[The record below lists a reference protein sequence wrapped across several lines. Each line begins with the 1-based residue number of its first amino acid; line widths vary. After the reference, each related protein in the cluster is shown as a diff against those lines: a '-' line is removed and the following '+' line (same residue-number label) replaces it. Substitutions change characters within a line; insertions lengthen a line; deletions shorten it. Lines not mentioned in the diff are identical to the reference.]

1 MANTIQS
8 LPNRTGPLSKVS
20 GLLGQR
26 ETKFIRLSISY
37 VFLTAGALFM
47 LFPVFWMV
55 SAALK
60 PEWQIFANPP
70 IWIPQHWHKVDAGDT
85 VRNLNIWET
94 TDPATGE
101 EIDTIELGVRRFT
114 AVASV
119 GSMSDLQSVPAGDLT
134 AASVTRIG
142 DSEVN
147 VRRYNGEDVVAL
159 ARDGDNLV
167 IVELDKIGDIR
178 TLPQDVVRAGDRE
191 TVVLDEVELDVRR
204 VELDGETLDLL
215 IVGPNIQWRTLADAD
230 SARDAV
236 LIFAPELGNDELL
249 PLDRTAIEQYTIEG
263 REGRFILVRE
273 GGWQPTLN
281 IEIMRE
287 YAFSVSREEIALEED
302 PGMFNQALFPVGTVA
317 GPDGESQQVAIVR
330 DIIYGQTDDL
340 VMVMPVDQLDAVQ
353 LVPATSLQRPFAENI
368 DGLTVK
374 IKDFTKP
381 YVKDETINL
390 DLLPGIVG
398 ILGEVQDMALLIPN
412 DAVGTAFTTLGET
425 VDRKTSI
432 RFQWKN
438 FEDALTREIAGA
450 NFVDFFRN
458 SVIVTVL
465 AIIGSLISC
474 TMVAYGFARIRAP
487 GKNILFMVVLATMM
501 MPEFVT
507 MIPVYVI
514 FRDLGMIDT
523 LWPLFLRRWFGT
535 AFLIFLL
542 RQFFSSIPM
551 ELEEAATID
560 GANRLQV
567 FFRIMLPLIS
577 PALATVVIF
586 TFIWTWNDLF
596 QAAIYL
602 NSPKNF
608 TVAIALRAF
617 VGAYEAEF
625 NLLMAASTVVMLP
638 TVILFFFAQRFFIEG
653 ITLTGMKG

>member
-1 MANTIQS
+1 MASPTQS
-8 LPNRTGPLSKVS
+8 LPTRTNPLA
-20 GLLGQR
+20 GLIGQR
-26 ETKFIRLSISY
+26 ESRLIRQSISY
-37 VFLTAGALFM
+37 IFLTMGALFM

-55 SAALK
+55 TAALK

-94 TDPATGE
+94 NDPETGKNV
-101 EIDTIELGVRRFT
+101 DVIELSVRRFT
-114 AVASV
+114 AVAAV
-119 GSMSDLQSVPAGDLT
+119 DSMSDLQSVPSDQIGD
-134 AASVTRIG
+134 AKVTRVG
-142 DSEVN
+142 DSEIN
-147 VRRYNGEDVVAL
+147 VRRYNGKDVVAL

-178 TLPQDVVRAGDRE
+178 TLPQDMVRAGDRE
-191 TVVLDEVELDVRR
+191 KVELNDFELDARR
-204 VELDGETLDLL
+204 VEIDGEALALMT
-215 IVGPNIQWRTLADAD
+215 IGPNIQWRTMADAD
-230 SARDAV
+230 SAHSAV
-236 LIFAPELGNDELL
+236 LIFADELGDNELL
-249 PLDRTAIEQYTIEG
+249 TLDRTAIEQYTIAGHEG
-263 REGRFILVRE
+263 RYILIEE
-273 GGWQPTLN
+273 GGWQPTLD
-281 IEIMRE
+281 IKIMRE
-287 YAFSVSREEIALEED
+287 HAFTVSREAIALED
-302 PGMFNQALFPVGTVA
+302 APGKFNQALFPVGTVT
-317 GPDGESQQVAIVR
+317 GPDGTEQQIAIVR

-353 LVPATSLQRPFAENI
+353 LVPATSLQRPFAESI
-368 DGLTVK
+368 DRLTVK
-374 IKDFTKP
+374 TKDFTKP

-390 DLLPGIVG
+390 NLLPGIVG
-398 ILGEVQDMALLIPN
+398 ILGDVQEMVLLIPV
-412 DAVGTAFTTLGET
+412 DAVQSAFATLGEK

-432 RFQWKN
+432 QFQWKN
-438 FEDALTREIAGA
+438 VEDALTREIAGA
-450 NFVDFFRN
+450 NFIDFFRN
-458 SVIVTVL
+458 SIVVTVL
-465 AIIGSLISC
+465 AIMGSLLSC
-474 TMVAYGFARIRAP
+474 TMVAYGFARLRAP
-487 GKNILFMVVLATMM
+487 GKNILFVLVLATMM

-514 FRDLGMIDT
+514 FRDLGMIDS

-551 ELEEAATID
+551 ELEEAAVID

-567 FFRIMLPLIS
+567 FFRIMVPLIT

-596 QAAIYL
+596 RAAIYL
-602 NSPKNF
+602 NSPKNY
-608 TVAIALRAF
+608 TVAIALKKF

-638 TVILFFFAQRFFIEG
+638 TVLLFFFAQRFFIEG